1 MGMVR
6 KRRQCI
12 SREEAGIIGVIAGAW
27 LARRAT
33 GTIHQQDPGAARV
46 VGIVIRAQQR
56 LDPHQ
61 QAGFFM
67 RLAPCSLLGRLVGI
81 GKTARQAPEPAPRFV
96 APPHQKH
103 PPITLDERCT
113 RYLRINEDDRATH
126 WAHRAHPTKRL
137 ALHQNTR
144 AARAVADGGALI
156 GFGSSGHGIIASV
169 RRACSKFASL
179 ADPRMKPQRIFIGL
193 GSNLGDRVANLRE
206 AVRRL
211 QPMIAVERV
220 SNLYV
225 AAPLGYVRHD
235 AFINAVVQGTA
246 ATKPLELLAELQQIE
261 RAMGRRIGVEY
272 GPRPIDL
279 DILLFGSMQMQSLEL
294 TIPHPRLA
302 RRAFVLKP
310 LAELAPNLMHPVL
323 YYTVAQLLQD
333 VDDADQVQLYQ
344 PPA

>member
-1 MGMVR
+1 
-6 KRRQCI
+6 
-12 SREEAGIIGVIAGAW
+12 
-27 LARRAT
+27 
-33 GTIHQQDPGAARV
+33 
-46 VGIVIRAQQR
+46 
-56 LDPHQ
+56 
-61 QAGFFM
+61 
-67 RLAPCSLLGRLVGI
+67 
-81 GKTARQAPEPAPRFV
+81 
-96 APPHQKH
+96 
-103 PPITLDERCT
+103 
-113 RYLRINEDDRATH
+113 
-126 WAHRAHPTKRL
+126 
-137 ALHQNTR
+137 
-144 AARAVADGGALI
+144 
-156 GFGSSGHGIIASV
+156 
-169 RRACSKFASL
+169 
-179 ADPRMKPQRIFIGL
+179 MKPQRIFIGL